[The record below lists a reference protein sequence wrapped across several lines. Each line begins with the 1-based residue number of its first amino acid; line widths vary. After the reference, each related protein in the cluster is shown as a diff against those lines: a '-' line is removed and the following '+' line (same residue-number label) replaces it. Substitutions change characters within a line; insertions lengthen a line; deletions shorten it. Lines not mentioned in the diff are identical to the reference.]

1 MFTEVE
7 KLAEQKKAAHNNLE
21 QLEKDILIE
30 QLISMGIFKSGNS
43 QLFELSVT
51 DLRKEYEQYSKN
63 EQ

>member
-1 MFTEVE
+1 M
-7 KLAEQKKAAHNNLE
+7 AEQKKAAHNNLE
-21 QLEKDILIE
+21 HEKDILIE